1 MDELDLLGLGDQ
13 VRDLAPALPRVRMFF
28 DEHSTEFSYGP
39 GRAAHCLR
47 RSGLD
52 GRLQFAAVEAG
63 ATLISR
69 TRVVDVVRDPQGRV
83 CGVDMRAERDGP
95 SRLLAPLVVGADG
108 RHSTIA
114 KLVGAEE
121 YLGYDAPRGCY
132 WAYWQRQSHCDAHVV
147 YNCFN
152 RDDAR
157 IVFPADGE
165 LLLIAT
171 APPVDHMSAWRDDH
185 TAAYLADITSYPPIA
200 GLLDTDLPVSE
211 VRGVVRNRYFF
222 RASSG
227 PGWALLGD
235 AGHHKDFVIGLG
247 ISDAL
252 RDARALAGAIASGEP
267 TALERYWRQRD
278 VERIELFHWSRDLG
292 APDRVNSLERL
303 VGKRAGAAA
312 DVTARLGAVI
322 DGQLSPYQLVPPSLA
337 MRWASPTRPSSPN
350 APTQSSVPSQGM
362 FGWFHVSH
370 AILDPSGLIRG
381 DE

>member
-1 MDELDLLGLGDQ
+1 
-13 VRDLAPALPRVRMFF
+13 
-28 DEHSTEFSYGP
+28 
-39 GRAAHCLR
+39 
-47 RSGLD
+47 
-52 GRLQFAAVEAG
+52 
-63 ATLISR
+63 
-69 TRVVDVVRDPQGRV
+69 
-83 CGVDMRAERDGP
+83 
-95 SRLLAPLVVGADG
+95 ADG

-267 TALERYWRQRD
+267 TALKTRG
-278 VERIELFHWSRDLG
+278 LAS
-292 APDRVNSLERL
+292 
-303 VGKRAGAAA
+303 AAA
-312 DVTARLGAVI
+312 PAFSPSEQSTSRIPPSHRGNPTALEARGLARTLSQLRARLGDAGSSHLLRIGRAYPLLDVRDERHQQSVRCVATQNVP
-322 DGQLSPYQLVPPSLA
+322 DGVCQ
-337 MRWASPTRPSSPN
+337 
-350 APTQSSVPSQGM
+350 
-362 FGWFHVSH
+362 
-370 AILDPSGLIRG
+370 
-381 DE
+381 